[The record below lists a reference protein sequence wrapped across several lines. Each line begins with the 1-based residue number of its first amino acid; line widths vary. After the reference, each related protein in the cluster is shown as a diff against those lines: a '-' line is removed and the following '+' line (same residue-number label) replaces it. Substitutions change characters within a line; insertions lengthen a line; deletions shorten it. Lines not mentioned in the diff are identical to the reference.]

1 MKDRTRKICS
11 VLLTLT
17 LFVGILLPMGAET
30 VEAKDDDPGI
40 QSENP
45 AGFWYTVTGDGTLH
59 INRFP
64 NGWVSSNGGVV
75 EIPSVIDGKTVT
87 ELDKDL
93 YVNDITQVTVPGTI
107 AEIPDYLFRVYN
119 SGNEDLIKVVL
130 KDGVEKIG
138 REAFAQQENLFSVTL
153 SDALTEIGGSAFQS
167 CNALTSIDLP
177 DSLTTIGG
185 SAFGSTHL
193 TSVTLPN
200 SVTDVGASAFFNC
213 SRLQSATLSSGMTTI
228 PKRLFQEC
236 ENLTTVT
243 IPASITKIEEDAF
256 DGCDSLTTVYY
267 GGTQA
272 QWNTLIGSYNNM
284 ASGNDALKTATVY
297 FGDGTTDEPTEPD
310 DPAPTIPTPVNL
322 TAESTVD
329 GVQLEWDIPLS
340 VGGAEWNYDGV
351 IVYRKDAGSSRY
363 TEIARTTQPMDQ
375 AYLDKDV
382 KDGASYIYRLCAYDG
397 SEANVGEYSKSV
409 TITYDANPFTTT
421 TIRDTAILLGNQ
433 QDGEDNYI
441 GVDKL
446 WLTTGAQGMRIDL
459 IFPQEMDEL
468 KNETLSVTVSGG
480 GQTFQGTAVEY
491 IGQQVS
497 FTLALT
503 GGKHLKPNTT
513 YTVTVKDARGNTI
526 AATTLESAGRETSSW
541 GFTNKDASYSLTD
554 LKRYYPE
561 SIAEAL
567 YDLDK
572 SHGEDGLCFGMALAG
587 ALWQQGD
594 MPRISSIHELLNTT
608 SWGTTLVSGQW
619 QGVSLEDYIK
629 ACNALQF
636 SQPYAKQTRNNR
648 DDYDG
653 LVRAVKSGEPVII
666 GTWINGMEGH
676 AVLAYDYKEDSS
688 SFTIYVQDPQCMPY
702 QLSTLTLKGRSGA
715 WYGWSYERRGW
726 KVDSSGAEDPN
737 MYFAWRSATTTPD
750 DDFSVDSVF
759 ADAKENIKYNIG
771 NDLDNLWNSLVGG
784 AGASVTPIAGT
795 SGAWLEGSGT
805 VTMNSLS
812 DEVSLADSEISV
824 TARGTNAR
832 FALADGIDSA
842 TVSGSGNLALN
853 CTAGD
858 MTVTFNGTAANGVT
872 LARSGDSVTISGASG
887 GSVVVSENGATTTT
901 TTITPGQDVSVS
913 FAGETE
919 HPDEP
924 ASDLPYRDVRANDW
938 FYDAVKFVSDEKLM
952 TGTGANTFAP
962 NLTTTR
968 GMIVSIL
975 YRLEGGPQI
984 NGSSPFTD
992 VKDDDWYGDAVRW
1005 AERAGVVSGT
1015 SATTFAP
1022 NAAIT
1027 REQLAAILMNYA
1039 NYKHENTSA
1048 RADLSKYSDVSKISS
1063 WANDVMAWAVSK
1075 GYISGMT
1082 ATTLAPQGS
1091 ATRAQVAAILQRYLA
1106 D

>member
-17 LFVGILLPMGAET
+17 LFVGILLPMGAAPAQAAT
-30 VEAKDDDPGI
+30 IFDR
-40 QSENP
+40 SEFRYDEN
-45 AGFWYTVTGDGTLH
+45 GDGTICITDLPLDH
-59 INRFP
+59 
-64 NGWVSSNGGVV
+64 GESV
-75 EIPSVIDGKTVT
+75 EIPETIDGKTVT
-87 ELDKDL
+87 ALDTTLFYAVDG
-93 YVNDITQVTVPGTI
+93 VRSVTIPGTVK
-107 AEIPDYLFRVYN
+107 EIPSSLCDDQSVLTT
-119 SGNEDLIKVVL
+119 VVL
-130 KDGVEKIG
+130 KNGVETIGARAFQNDKNLSSVSLSNSLTKIG
-138 REAFAQQENLFSVTL
+138 E
-153 SDALTEIGGSAFQS
+153 SAFEFCYGLS
-167 CNALTSIDLP
+167 AITLP
-177 DSLTTIGG
+177 NGLTTIGTQAFSRTG
-185 SAFGSTHL
+185 LTALVLPDSVQSVSREAFSYNSALET
-193 TSVTLPN
+193 VTL
-200 SVTDVGASAFFNC
+200 SA
-213 SRLQSATLSSGMTTI
+213 GMTTL
-228 PKRLFQEC
+228 PALSFRSCTSLRE
-236 ENLTTVT
+236 VT
-243 IPASITKIEEDAF
+243 IPASITTIASTAF
-256 DGCDSLTTVYY
+256 DGCSKLSTIYY
-267 GGTQA
+267 GGSQSQWQA
-272 QWNTLIGSYNNM
+272 LVADVDELQDVNVIFGS
-284 ASGNDALKTATVY
+284 
-297 FGDGTTDEPTEPD
+297 DEPQQPETPES
-310 DPAPTIPTPVNL
+310 TIPTPIDV
-322 TAESTVD
+322 TATSTVD
-329 GVQLEWDIPLS
+329 GVQLNWSIPLS
-340 VGGAEWNYDGV
+340 DPWSDWVYDGF
-351 IVYRKDAGSSRY
+351 IIYRENASGKF
-363 TEIARTTQPMDQ
+363 TEIDRSSVMT
-375 AYLDKDV
+375 YVDKDV
-382 KDGASYIYRLCAYDG
+382 KDGGSYTYWLCAYDG
-397 SEANVGEYSKSV
+397 SATGDYSETV

-459 IFPQEMDEL
+459 IFPEEMDEL

-497 FTLALT
+497 FTLVLT

-702 QLSTLTLKGRSGA
+702 QISTLTLKGRSGA
-715 WYGWSYERRGW
+715 WYGWCYERRGW

-771 NDLDNLWNSLVGG
+771 NDLDNLWNGLVGG

-858 MTVTFNGTAANGVT
+858 VTVAFNGTAANGVT

-901 TTITPGQDVSVS
+901 TTITPGQDVSVTLDGDINEEPDTP
-913 FAGETE
+913 AGDMPFT
-919 HPDEP
+919 
-924 ASDLPYRDVRANDW
+924 DVRTSDW
-938 FYDAVKFVSDEKLM
+938 FYDPVKYVYEEGLM

-1048 RADLSKYSDVSKISS
+1048 RADLSKYSDVGKISS

>member
-11 VLLTLT
+11 VLLTLA
-17 LFVGILLPMGAET
+17 LAVGILLPMGAET
-30 VEAKDDDPGI
+30 VEAADNTIIRPNEFNYD
-40 QSENP
+40 ENGDGTITITAFP
-45 AGFWYTVTGDGTLH
+45 QKAYQENGTVVVPDTIDGYTVTAID
-59 INRFP
+59 N
-64 NGWVSSNGGVV
+64 NVSYADEVV
-75 EIPSVIDGKTVT
+75 DLTIPGTVT
-87 ELDKDL
+87 EIQSHTFDRTSSL
-93 YVNDITQVTVPGTI
+93 Q
-107 AEIPDYLFRVYN
+107 
-119 SGNEDLIKVVL
+119 SL
-130 KDGVEKIG
+130 KLENGVEKIG
-138 REAFAQQENLFSVTL
+138 AYAFDTDTGLSSVQLSNTL
-153 SDALTEIGGSAFQS
+153 SEIGQSAFGTCS
-167 CNALTSIDLP
+167 SLKDIDLP
-177 DSLTTIGG
+177 DSLTRIG
-185 SAFGSTHL
+185 SQAFEQSGL
-193 TSVTLPN
+193 TSLTLPD
-200 SVTDVGASAFFNC
+200 SVRSVGRQAFLECRSLVSAK
-213 SRLQSATLSSGMTTI
+213 LSSGMTTI
-228 PKRLFQEC
+228 PSQMFQRC
-236 ENLTTVT
+236 TSLRTVT
-243 IPASITKIEEDAF
+243 IPASITSIANTAF
-256 DGCDSLTTVYY
+256 DGCDLTTIYY

-272 QWNTLIGSYNNM
+272 QWEALLEQVKSVSTQTYEMMMDANVTV
-284 ASGNDALKTATVY
+284 SGG
-297 FGDGTTDEPTEPD
+297 GDPSTPTEPD
-310 DPAPTIPTPVNL
+310 DPSSAIPTPVNV

-329 GVQLEWDIPLS
+329 GVQLEWNIPLS
-340 VGGAEWNYDGV
+340 VGDTKWDYDGV
-351 IVYRKDAGSSRY
+351 IVCRENTNGSY
-363 TEIARTTQPMDQ
+363 TNIGRTTQQMDQ
-375 AYLDKDV
+375 TYLDKDV
-382 KDGASYIYRLCAYDG
+382 EDGKTYTYALCAYKG
-397 SEANVGEYSKSV
+397 NEWGEHFSNSV

-459 IFPQEMDEL
+459 IFPEEMDEL

-497 FTLALT
+497 FTLVLT

-702 QLSTLTLKGRSGA
+702 QISTLTLKGRSGA

-771 NDLDNLWNSLVGG
+771 NDLDNLWNGLVGG
-784 AGASVTPIAGT
+784 AGARVTPIAGT

-858 MTVTFNGTAANGVT
+858 VTVTFNGTAANGVT

-901 TTITPGQDVSVS
+901 TTITPGQDVSVTLDGDINEEPDTP
-913 FAGETE
+913 AGDMPFT
-919 HPDEP
+919 
-924 ASDLPYRDVRANDW
+924 DVRTSDW
-938 FYDAVKFVSDEKLM
+938 FYDPVKYVYEEGLM
-952 TGTGANTFAP
+952 TGTGATAFAP
-962 NLTTTR
+962 NVTTTR
-968 GMIVSIL
+968 AMIVSIL
-975 YRLEGGPQI
+975 YRLEGGPAVSG
-984 NGSSPFTD
+984 NSSPFND
-992 VKDDDWYGDAVRW
+992 VHTSDWYYDAVRW
-1005 AERAGVVSGT
+1005 AERTGVVGGVGDGR
-1015 SATTFAP
+1015 FAP
-1022 NAAIT
+1022 NTAIT
-1027 REQLAAILMNYA
+1027 REQLAAMLMNYA
-1039 NYKHENTSA
+1039 NYKHQNVSA
-1048 RADLSKYSDVSKISS
+1048 RADLSRYSDADRVSAWAEDAVA
-1063 WANDVMAWAVSK
+1063 WANAE

>member
-17 LFVGILLPMGAET
+17 LFVGILLPMGAAPAQAGT
-30 VEAKDDDPGI
+30 IFDR
-40 QSENP
+40 SEFRYDEN
-45 AGFWYTVTGDGTLH
+45 GDGTICITDLPLDH
-59 INRFP
+59 
-64 NGWVSSNGGVV
+64 GESV
-75 EIPSVIDGKTVT
+75 EIPETIDGKTVT
-87 ELDKDL
+87 ALDTTLFYAVDG
-93 YVNDITQVTVPGTI
+93 VRSVTIPGTVK
-107 AEIPDYLFRVYN
+107 EIPSSLCDDQSVLTT
-119 SGNEDLIKVVL
+119 VVL
-130 KDGVEKIG
+130 KNGVETIGARAFQNDKNLSSVSLSNSLTKIG
-138 REAFAQQENLFSVTL
+138 ESAFEFCYGLSSITLPNGLTTIGSQAFAHTGLSMLVLPDSVQSVSREAFAFNSALETVTL
-153 SDALTEIGGSAFQS
+153 SA
-167 CNALTSIDLP
+167 
-177 DSLTTIGG
+177 
-185 SAFGSTHL
+185 
-193 TSVTLPN
+193 
-200 SVTDVGASAFFNC
+200 
-213 SRLQSATLSSGMTTI
+213 GMTTL
-228 PKRLFQEC
+228 PALSFRNC
-236 ENLTTVT
+236 TSLTTVT
-243 IPASITKIEEDAF
+243 IPESITSIDNTAF
-256 DGCDSLTTVYY
+256 DGCNVLSTIYY
-267 GGTQA
+267 GGSA
-272 QWNTLIGSYNNM
+272 SQWRALVADVDELQDVNVVFGE
-284 ASGNDALKTATVY
+284 NDPSTP
-297 FGDGTTDEPTEPD
+297 TDPD
-310 DPAPTIPTPVNL
+310 DPSSAIPVPVNV

-340 VGGAEWNYDGV
+340 VGGAEWDYDGV

-382 KDGASYIYRLCAYDG
+382 KDGASYTYRLCAYDG
-397 SEANVGEYSKSV
+397 SEANVGEYSNTV

-421 TIRDTAILLGNQ
+421 TIRDTAILLSNQ

-459 IFPQEMDEL
+459 IFPEEMEEL

-497 FTLALT
+497 FTLVLT

-629 ACNALQF
+629 ACNTLQF
-636 SQPYAKQTRNNR
+636 SREYADQTRANMN
-648 DDYDG
+648 DYDG
-653 LVRAVKSGEPVII
+653 LVRAVKSGKPVVI
-666 GTWINGMEGH
+666 GTWIDGTGH
-676 AVLAYDYKEDSS
+676 AVLAYDYKEDSNAI
-688 SFTIYVQDPQCMPY
+688 TIYVQDPQCMPY
-702 QLSTLTLKGRSGA
+702 QIATMTLKGSSGN
-715 WYGWSYERRGW
+715 WVGWSYERRSW
-726 KVDSSGAEDPN
+726 HVDSSGAKDPN
-737 MYFAWRSATTTPD
+737 RYFSWRSATTSPD
-750 DDFSVDSVF
+750 DDFGVDVF
-759 ADAKENIKYNIG
+759 LIDAKKNIEHKVG
-771 NDLDNLWNSLVGG
+771 EDLDNLWNGLVGG
-784 AGASVTPIAGT
+784 ANVALTPITGT
-795 SGAWLEGSGT
+795 SAAWLEGS
-805 VTMNSLS
+805 VTMQGLT
-812 DEVSLADSEISV
+812 DEITLADSDLNI
-824 TARGTNAR
+824 T
-832 FALADGIDSA
+832 ADGASA
-842 TVSGSGNLALN
+842 RVNFDRGVEAVSVSGSGTLGLSASV
-853 CTAGD
+853 GD
-858 MTVTFNGTAANGVT
+858 VTMRFSGTAANGVT
-872 LARSGDSVTISGASG
+872 LTRDDDTLTFSGADS
-887 GSVVVSENGATTTT
+887 GSVVVSEGNATLES

-919 HPDEP
+919 QPDEP

-1048 RADLSKYSDVSKISS
+1048 RADLSKYSDAGKISS

>member
-17 LFVGILLPMGAET
+17 LFVGILLPMGAAPAQAAT
-30 VEAKDDDPGI
+30 IFDR
-40 QSENP
+40 SEFRYDEN
-45 AGFWYTVTGDGTLH
+45 GDGTICITDLPLDH
-59 INRFP
+59 
-64 NGWVSSNGGVV
+64 GESV
-75 EIPSVIDGKTVT
+75 EIPETIDGKTVT
-87 ELDKDL
+87 ALDTTLFYAVDG
-93 YVNDITQVTVPGTI
+93 VRSVTIPGTVK
-107 AEIPDYLFRVYN
+107 EIPSSLCDDQSVLTT
-119 SGNEDLIKVVL
+119 VVL
-130 KDGVEKIG
+130 KNGVETIGARAFQNDKNLSSVSLSNSLTKIG
-138 REAFAQQENLFSVTL
+138 E
-153 SDALTEIGGSAFQS
+153 SAFEFCYGLS
-167 CNALTSIDLP
+167 AITLP
-177 DSLTTIGG
+177 NGLTTIGTQAFSRTG
-185 SAFGSTHL
+185 LTALVLPDSVQSVSREAFSYNSALET
-193 TSVTLPN
+193 VTL
-200 SVTDVGASAFFNC
+200 SA
-213 SRLQSATLSSGMTTI
+213 GMTTL
-228 PKRLFQEC
+228 PALSFRSCTSLRE
-236 ENLTTVT
+236 VT
-243 IPASITKIEEDAF
+243 IPASITTIASTAF
-256 DGCDSLTTVYY
+256 DGCSKLSTIYY
-267 GGTQA
+267 GGSQSQWQA
-272 QWNTLIGSYNNM
+272 LVADVDELQDVNVIFGS
-284 ASGNDALKTATVY
+284 
-297 FGDGTTDEPTEPD
+297 DEPQQPETPES
-310 DPAPTIPTPVNL
+310 TIPTPIDV
-322 TAESTVD
+322 TATSTVD
-329 GVQLEWDIPLS
+329 GVQLNWSIPLS
-340 VGGAEWNYDGV
+340 DPWSDWVYDGF
-351 IVYRKDAGSSRY
+351 IIYRENASGKF
-363 TEIARTTQPMDQ
+363 TEIDRSSVMT
-375 AYLDKDV
+375 YVDKDV
-382 KDGASYIYRLCAYDG
+382 KDGGSYTYWLCAYDG
-397 SEANVGEYSKSV
+397 SATGGFSKEVS
-409 TITYDANPFTTT
+409 ITYDANPFTTT

-459 IFPQEMDEL
+459 IFPEEMDEL

-526 AATTLESAGRETSSW
+526 AATTLESAGRKTSSW

-636 SQPYAKQTRNNR
+636 SQPYAKQTRDNR

-702 QLSTLTLKGRSGA
+702 QISTLTLKGRSGA

-858 MTVTFNGTAANGVT
+858 VTVTFNGTAANGVT

-919 HPDEP
+919 QPDEP

-975 YRLEGGPQI
+975 YRLEGGPAVSG
-984 NGSSPFTD
+984 NSSPFND
-992 VKDDDWYGDAVRW
+992 VHTSDWYYDAVRW
-1005 AERAGVVSGT
+1005 AERTGVVGGVGDGR
-1015 SATTFAP
+1015 FAP
-1022 NAAIT
+1022 NTAIT
-1027 REQLAAILMNYA
+1027 REQLAAMLMNYA
-1039 NYKHENTSA
+1039 NYKHQNVSA
-1048 RADLSKYSDVSKISS
+1048 RADLSRYSDADRVSAWAEDAVA
-1063 WANDVMAWAVSK
+1063 WANAE

-1082 ATTLAPQGS
+1082 TTTIAPQGS

>member
-17 LFVGILLPMGAET
+17 LFVGILLPMGAAPAQAAT
-30 VEAKDDDPGI
+30 IFDR
-40 QSENP
+40 SEFRYDEN
-45 AGFWYTVTGDGTLH
+45 GDGTICITDLPLDH
-59 INRFP
+59 
-64 NGWVSSNGGVV
+64 GESV
-75 EIPSVIDGKTVT
+75 EIPETIDGKTVT
-87 ELDKDL
+87 ALDTTLFYAVDG
-93 YVNDITQVTVPGTI
+93 VRSVTIPGTVK
-107 AEIPDYLFRVYN
+107 EIPSSLCDDQSVLTT
-119 SGNEDLIKVVL
+119 VVL
-130 KDGVEKIG
+130 KNGVETIGARAFQNDKNLSSVSLSNSLTKIG
-138 REAFAQQENLFSVTL
+138 E
-153 SDALTEIGGSAFQS
+153 SAFEFCYGLS
-167 CNALTSIDLP
+167 AITLP
-177 DSLTTIGG
+177 NGLTTIGTQAFSRTG
-185 SAFGSTHL
+185 LTALVLPDSVQSVSREAFSYNSALET
-193 TSVTLPN
+193 VTL
-200 SVTDVGASAFFNC
+200 SA
-213 SRLQSATLSSGMTTI
+213 GMTTL
-228 PKRLFQEC
+228 PALSFRSCTSLRE
-236 ENLTTVT
+236 VT
-243 IPASITKIEEDAF
+243 IPASITTIASTAF
-256 DGCDSLTTVYY
+256 DGCSKLST
-267 GGTQA
+267 
-272 QWNTLIGSYNNM
+272 I
-284 ASGNDALKTATVY
+284 Y
-297 FGDGTTDEPTEPD
+297 FGGSQSQWQALVADVDELQDVNVIFGSDEPQQPETPES
-310 DPAPTIPTPVNL
+310 TIPTPIDV
-322 TAESTVD
+322 TATSTVD
-329 GVQLEWDIPLS
+329 GVQLNWSIPLS
-340 VGGAEWNYDGV
+340 DPWSDWVYDGF
-351 IVYRKDAGSSRY
+351 IIYRENASGKF
-363 TEIARTTQPMDQ
+363 TEIDRSSVMT
-375 AYLDKDV
+375 YVDKDV
-382 KDGASYIYRLCAYDG
+382 KDGGSYTYWLCAYDG
-397 SEANVGEYSKSV
+397 SATGDYSETVS
-409 TITYDANPFTTT
+409 ITYDANPFTTT

-433 QDGEDNYI
+433 QDGGDNYI

-497 FTLALT
+497 FTLVLT

-636 SQPYAKQTRNNR
+636 SQPYAKQTRDNR

-702 QLSTLTLKGRSGA
+702 QISTLTLKGRSGA

-771 NDLDNLWNSLVGG
+771 NDLDNLWNGLVGG

-858 MTVTFNGTAANGVT
+858 VTVTFNGTAANGVT

-901 TTITPGQDVSVS
+901 TTITPGQDVSVTLDGDINEEPDTP
-913 FAGETE
+913 AGDMPFT
-919 HPDEP
+919 
-924 ASDLPYRDVRANDW
+924 DVRTSDW
-938 FYDAVKFVSDEKLM
+938 FYDPVKYVYEEGLM
-952 TGTGANTFAP
+952 TGTGATAFAP
-962 NLTTTR
+962 NVTTTR
-968 GMIVSIL
+968 AMIVSIL
-975 YRLEGGPQI
+975 YRLEGGPAVSG
-984 NGSSPFTD
+984 NSSPFND
-992 VKDDDWYGDAVRW
+992 VHTSDWYYDAVRW
-1005 AERAGVVSGT
+1005 AERTGVVGGVGDGR
-1015 SATTFAP
+1015 FAP
-1022 NAAIT
+1022 NTAIT
-1027 REQLAAILMNYA
+1027 REQLAAMLMNYA
-1039 NYKHENTSA
+1039 NYKHQNVSA
-1048 RADLSKYSDVSKISS
+1048 RADLSRYSDADRVSAWAEDAVA
-1063 WANDVMAWAVSK
+1063 WANAE

-1082 ATTLAPQGS
+1082 ATTIAPQGS

>member
-17 LFVGILLPMGAET
+17 LFVGILLPMGAAPAQAAT
-30 VEAKDDDPGI
+30 IFDR
-40 QSENP
+40 SEFRYDEN
-45 AGFWYTVTGDGTLH
+45 GDGTICITDLPLDH
-59 INRFP
+59 
-64 NGWVSSNGGVV
+64 GESV
-75 EIPSVIDGKTVT
+75 EIPETIDGKTVT
-87 ELDKDL
+87 ALDTTLFYAVDG
-93 YVNDITQVTVPGTI
+93 VRSVTIPGTVK
-107 AEIPDYLFRVYN
+107 EIPSSLCDDQSVLTT
-119 SGNEDLIKVVL
+119 VVL
-130 KDGVEKIG
+130 KNGVETIGARAFQNDKNLSSVSLSNSLTKIG
-138 REAFAQQENLFSVTL
+138 E
-153 SDALTEIGGSAFQS
+153 SAFEFCYGLS
-167 CNALTSIDLP
+167 AITLP
-177 DSLTTIGG
+177 NGLTTIGTQAFSRTG
-185 SAFGSTHL
+185 LTALVLPDSVQSVSREAFSYNSALET
-193 TSVTLPN
+193 VTL
-200 SVTDVGASAFFNC
+200 SA
-213 SRLQSATLSSGMTTI
+213 GMTTL
-228 PKRLFQEC
+228 PALSFRSCTSLRE
-236 ENLTTVT
+236 VT
-243 IPASITKIEEDAF
+243 IPASITTIASTAF
-256 DGCDSLTTVYY
+256 DGCSKLSTIYY
-267 GGTQA
+267 GGSQSQWQA
-272 QWNTLIGSYNNM
+272 LVADVDELQDVNVIFGS
-284 ASGNDALKTATVY
+284 
-297 FGDGTTDEPTEPD
+297 DEPQQPETPES
-310 DPAPTIPTPVNL
+310 TIPTPIDV
-322 TAESTVD
+322 TATSTVD
-329 GVQLEWDIPLS
+329 GVQLNWSIPLS
-340 VGGAEWNYDGV
+340 DPWSDWVYDGF
-351 IVYRKDAGSSRY
+351 IIYRENASGKF
-363 TEIARTTQPMDQ
+363 TEIDRSSVMT
-375 AYLDKDV
+375 YVDKDV
-382 KDGASYIYRLCAYDG
+382 KDGGSYTYWLCAYDG
-397 SEANVGEYSKSV
+397 SATGDYSETV

-459 IFPQEMDEL
+459 IFPEEMDEL
-468 KNETLSVTVSGG
+468 KNETLSVTVSSG

-497 FTLALT
+497 FTLVLT

-702 QLSTLTLKGRSGA
+702 QISTLTLKGRSGA

-771 NDLDNLWNSLVGG
+771 NDLDNLWNGLVGG

-853 CTAGD
+853 CIAGD
-858 MTVTFNGTAANGVT
+858 VTVAFNGTAANGVT

-901 TTITPGQDVSVS
+901 TTITPGQDVSVTLDGDINEEPDTP
-913 FAGETE
+913 AGDMPFT
-919 HPDEP
+919 
-924 ASDLPYRDVRANDW
+924 DVRTSDW
-938 FYDAVKFVSDEKLM
+938 FYDPVKYVYEEGLM
-952 TGTGANTFAP
+952 TGTGATAFAP
-962 NLTTTR
+962 NVTTTR
-968 GMIVSIL
+968 AMIVSIL
-975 YRLEGGPQI
+975 YRLEGGPAVSG
-984 NGSSPFTD
+984 NSSPFND
-992 VKDDDWYGDAVRW
+992 VHTSDWYYDAVRW
-1005 AERAGVVSGT
+1005 AERTGVVGGVGDGR
-1015 SATTFAP
+1015 FAP
-1022 NAAIT
+1022 NTAIT
-1027 REQLAAILMNYA
+1027 REQLAAMLMNYA
-1039 NYKHENTSA
+1039 NYKHQNVSA
-1048 RADLSKYSDVSKISS
+1048 RADLSRYSDADRVSAWAEDAVA
-1063 WANDVMAWAVSK
+1063 WANAE

-1082 ATTLAPQGS
+1082 TTTIAPQGS

>member
-11 VLLTLT
+11 ALLTLT
-17 LFVGILLPMGAET
+17 LFVGILLPMGAEM
-30 VEAKDDDPGI
+30 VEAKDAIYDPEEFVYE
-40 QSENP
+40 ENGDGTVTITAFP
-45 AGFWYTVTGDGTLH
+45 QTKYQTNGTVVVPDTIDGYTVTAID
-59 INRFP
+59 N
-64 NGWVSSNGGVV
+64 NVSYADEVV
-75 EIPSVIDGKTVT
+75 
-87 ELDKDL
+87 DL
-93 YVNDITQVTVPGTI
+93 TIPGTVK
-107 AEIPDYLFRVYN
+107 EIQSHTFDRTSFLKSVML
-119 SGNEDLIKVVL
+119 GN
-130 KDGVEKIG
+130 GVERIG
-138 REAFAQQENLFSVTL
+138 AHAFDTDKGLSSVQLPSTL
-153 SDALTEIGGSAFQS
+153 REIGESAFEKCS
-167 CNALTSIDLP
+167 ALTSIDLP
-177 DSLTTIGG
+177 NGLKTIGSQAFLQSGLTSLTLPD
-185 SAFGSTHL
+185 SV
-193 TSVTLPN
+193 TSVG
-200 SVTDVGASAFFNC
+200 SQAFFEC
-213 SRLQSATLSSGMTTI
+213 RSLVSAKLSSGMTTI
-228 PKRLFQEC
+228 PSQMFQRC
-236 ENLTTVT
+236 TSLRTVT
-243 IPASITKIEEDAF
+243 IPASIKSIDSTAF
-256 DGCDSLTTVYY
+256 GSCDLTTIYY

-272 QWNTLIGSYNNM
+272 QWEALLEQVKSVSTQTYEMMMDANVTV
-284 ASGNDALKTATVY
+284 SGG
-297 FGDGTTDEPTEPD
+297 GDPSTPTEPD
-310 DPAPTIPTPVNL
+310 DPSSAIPTPVNV

-329 GVQLEWDIPLS
+329 GVQLEWNIPLS
-340 VGGAEWNYDGV
+340 VGDTKWDYDGV
-351 IVYRKDAGSSRY
+351 IVCRENTNGSY
-363 TEIARTTQPMDQ
+363 TNIGRTTQQMDQ
-375 AYLDKDV
+375 TYLDKDV
-382 KDGASYIYRLCAYDG
+382 EDGKTYTYALCAYKG
-397 SEANVGEYSKSV
+397 NEWGEHFSNSV

-459 IFPQEMDEL
+459 IFPEEMDEL

-497 FTLALT
+497 FTLVLT

-702 QLSTLTLKGRSGA
+702 QISTLTLKGRSGA

-771 NDLDNLWNSLVGG
+771 NDLDNLWNGLVGG

-858 MTVTFNGTAANGVT
+858 VTVTFNGTAANGVT

-901 TTITPGQDVSVS
+901 TTITPGQDVSVTLD
-913 FAGETE
+913 GDINEE
-919 HPDEP
+919 PDTP
-924 ASDLPYRDVRANDW
+924 ASDMPFTDVRTSDW
-938 FYDAVKFVSDEKLM
+938 FYDPVKYVYEEGLM
-952 TGTGANTFAP
+952 TGTGATAFAP
-962 NLTTTR
+962 NVTTTR
-968 GMIVSIL
+968 AMIVSIL
-975 YRLEGGPQI
+975 YRLEGGPAVSG
-984 NGSSPFTD
+984 NSSPFND
-992 VKDDDWYGDAVRW
+992 VHTSDWYYDAVRW
-1005 AERAGVVSGT
+1005 AERTGVVGGVGDGR
-1015 SATTFAP
+1015 FAP
-1022 NAAIT
+1022 NTAIT
-1027 REQLAAILMNYA
+1027 REQLAAMLMNYA
-1039 NYKHENTSA
+1039 NYKHQNVSA
-1048 RADLSKYSDVSKISS
+1048 RADLSRYSDADRVSAWAEDAVA
-1063 WANDVMAWAVSK
+1063 WANAE

-1082 ATTLAPQGS
+1082 TTTIAPQGS

>member
-17 LFVGILLPMGAET
+17 LFVGILLPMGAAPAQAAT
-30 VEAKDDDPGI
+30 IFDR
-40 QSENP
+40 SEFRYDEN
-45 AGFWYTVTGDGTLH
+45 GDGTICITDLPLDH
-59 INRFP
+59 
-64 NGWVSSNGGVV
+64 GESV
-75 EIPSVIDGKTVT
+75 EIPETIDGKTVT
-87 ELDKDL
+87 ALDTTLFYAVDG
-93 YVNDITQVTVPGTI
+93 VRSVTIPGTVK
-107 AEIPDYLFRVYN
+107 EIPSSLCDDQSVLTT
-119 SGNEDLIKVVL
+119 VVL
-130 KDGVEKIG
+130 KNGVETIGARAFQNDKNLSSVSLPNSLTKIG
-138 REAFAQQENLFSVTL
+138 E
-153 SDALTEIGGSAFQS
+153 SAFEFCYGLSAITLPNGLTTIGTQAFS
-167 CNALTSIDLP
+167 RTGLTALDLP
-177 DSLTTIGG
+177 DSVK
-185 SAFGSTHL
+185 SVSREAFGDNSAL
-193 TSVTLPN
+193 EKVTL
-200 SVTDVGASAFFNC
+200 SA
-213 SRLQSATLSSGMTTI
+213 GMTTL
-228 PKRLFQEC
+228 PALSFKNCTSLRE
-236 ENLTTVT
+236 VT
-243 IPASITKIEEDAF
+243 IPASITTIASTAF
-256 DGCDSLTTVYY
+256 DGCSKLSTIYY
-267 GGTQA
+267 GGSQSQWQA
-272 QWNTLIGSYNNM
+272 LVADVDELQDVNVIFGS
-284 ASGNDALKTATVY
+284 
-297 FGDGTTDEPTEPD
+297 DEPQQPETPES
-310 DPAPTIPTPVNL
+310 TIPTPIDV
-322 TAESTVD
+322 TATSTVD
-329 GVQLEWDIPLS
+329 GVQLNWSIPLS
-340 VGGAEWNYDGV
+340 DPWSDWVYDGF
-351 IVYRKDAGSSRY
+351 IIYRENASGKF
-363 TEIARTTQPMDQ
+363 TEIDRSSVMT
-375 AYLDKDV
+375 YVDKDV
-382 KDGASYIYRLCAYDG
+382 KDGGSYTYWLCAYDG
-397 SEANVGEYSKSV
+397 SATGDYSETV

-459 IFPQEMDEL
+459 IFPEEMDEL

-497 FTLALT
+497 FTLVLT

-702 QLSTLTLKGRSGA
+702 QISTLTLKGRSGA

-771 NDLDNLWNSLVGG
+771 NDLDNLWNGLVGG

-858 MTVTFNGTAANGVT
+858 VTVTFNGTAANGVT

-913 FAGETE
+913 FAGEME
-919 HPDEP
+919 QPDEP

-1048 RADLSKYSDVSKISS
+1048 RADLSKYSDAGKISS

>member
-17 LFVGILLPMGAET
+17 LFVGILLPMGVAPAQAAT
-30 VEAKDDDPGI
+30 V
-40 QSENP
+40 STNP
-45 AGFWYTVTGDGTLH
+45 AGFVYEVNGDGT
-59 INRFP
+59 I
-64 NGWVSSNGGVV
+64 
-75 EIPSVIDGKTVT
+75 EITRLPKDCFNTGIADIPTTIDGQKVT
-87 ELDKDL
+87 ALDKGL
-93 YVNDITQVTVPGTI
+93 FVSGLFEVTVPGTV
-107 AEIPDYLFRVYN
+107 AEIPDYLFRLN
-119 SGNEDLIKVVL
+119 NQGSDGLKKVVL
-130 KDGVEKIG
+130 EDGVKKIG
-138 REAFAQQENLFSVTL
+138 RESFAFQVGLSSVTL
-153 SDALTEIGGSAFQS
+153 SNKLTEIGGSAFQG
-167 CNALTSIDLP
+167 CTALARIDLP
-177 DSLTTIGG
+177 SSLTMIGG
-185 SAFGSTHL
+185 SAFMSSGL
-193 TSVTLPN
+193 TAVVLPDSVRE
-200 SVTDVGASAFFNC
+200 VGAQAFRNC
-213 SRLQSATLSSGMTTI
+213 SKLQSVTLSSGMTTI
-228 PKRLFQEC
+228 SARLF
-236 ENLTTVT
+236 ENADKLTTVT
-243 IPASITKIEEDAF
+243 IPASIRSIGEDAF
-256 DGCDSLTTVYY
+256 NGCESLKTIYF

-272 QWNTLIGSYNNM
+272 QWNELTSYPNM
-284 ASGNDALKTATVY
+284 ASQGNEILKNVKVIFANGESSDPST
-297 FGDGTTDEPTEPD
+297 PTEPED
-310 DPAPTIPTPVNL
+310 SAIPVPVDL

-329 GVQLEWDIPLS
+329 GVQLSWSIPLS
-340 VGGAEWNYDGV
+340 DPWSDWVYDGF
-351 IVYRKDAGSSRY
+351 IIYRETASGKF
-363 TEIARTTQPMDQ
+363 TEIDRSSLTT
-375 AYLDKDV
+375 YVDKDV
-382 KDGASYIYRLCAYDG
+382 KDGARYTYWLCAYDG
-397 SEANVGEYSKSV
+397 SATGDYSEEVS
-409 TITYDANPFTTT
+409 ITYDANPFTTT
-421 TIRDTAILLGNQ
+421 TIRDTAIRIGNQ
-433 QDGEDNYI
+433 EDGSTNFT

-459 IFPQEMDEL
+459 IFPEEVDEL
-468 KNETLSVTVSGG
+468 KDQQLSVTVSGG

-503 GGKHLKPNTT
+503 GGKHLKPDTN
-513 YTVTVKDARGNTI
+513 YTVAVKDARGNTI

-541 GFTNKDASYSLTD
+541 GFTNKEASYSLTD

-636 SQPYAKQTRNNR
+636 SQPYAKQTRDNR

-702 QLSTLTLKGRSGA
+702 QISTLTLKGRSGA

-771 NDLDNLWNSLVGG
+771 NDLDNLWNGLVGG

-858 MTVTFNGTAANGVT
+858 VTVAFNGTAVNGVT

-887 GSVVVSENGATTTT
+887 GSVVVSENGTTTTT
-901 TTITPGQDVSVS
+901 TTITPGQDVSVTLDGDINEEPDTP
-913 FAGETE
+913 AGDMPFT
-919 HPDEP
+919 
-924 ASDLPYRDVRANDW
+924 DVRTSDW
-938 FYDAVKFVSDEKLM
+938 FYDPVKYVYEEGLM
-952 TGTGANTFAP
+952 TGTGATAFAP
-962 NLTTTR
+962 NVTTTR
-968 GMIVSIL
+968 AMIVSIL
-975 YRLEGGPQI
+975 YRLEGGPVVS
-984 NGSSPFTD
+984 GSSPFND
-992 VKDDDWYGDAVRW
+992 VHTSDWYCDAVRW
-1005 AERAGVVSGT
+1005 AERTGVVGGVGGGR
-1015 SATTFAP
+1015 FAP
-1022 NAAIT
+1022 NTAIT
-1027 REQLAAILMNYA
+1027 REQLAAMLMNYA
-1039 NYKHENTSA
+1039 NYKHQNVSA
-1048 RADLSKYSDVSKISS
+1048 RADLSRYSDADGVSAWAEDAVA
-1063 WANDVMAWAVSK
+1063 WANAE

-1082 ATTLAPQGS
+1082 ATTIAPQGS

>member
-11 VLLTLT
+11 ALLTLT

-30 VEAKDDDPGI
+30 VEAKDNTIIRPNEFNYD
-40 QSENP
+40 ENGDGTITITAFP
-45 AGFWYTVTGDGTLH
+45 QKAYQENGTVVVPDTIDGYTVTAID
-59 INRFP
+59 N
-64 NGWVSSNGGVV
+64 NVSYADDV
-75 EIPSVIDGKTVT
+75 EHLTI
-87 ELDKDL
+87 
-93 YVNDITQVTVPGTI
+93 PGTVK
-107 AEIPDYLFRVYN
+107 EIQSHTFDRTGSLQSLKLENGVERIGAYAFDTDKGLSSVQLSN
-119 SGNEDLIKVVL
+119 TLNEIGQSAFGTCSSL
-130 KDGVEKIG
+130 KD
-138 REAFAQQENLFSVTL
+138 
-153 SDALTEIGGSAFQS
+153 
-167 CNALTSIDLP
+167 IDLP
-177 DSLTTIGG
+177 DSLTRIG
-185 SAFGSTHL
+185 SQAFEQSGL
-193 TSVTLPN
+193 TSLTLPD
-200 SVTDVGASAFFNC
+200 SVRSVGRQTFLECRSLVSAK
-213 SRLQSATLSSGMTTI
+213 LSKGMKEIPSGM
-228 PKRLFQEC
+228 FQRCDE
-236 ENLTTVT
+236 LTTVT
-243 IPASITKIEEDAF
+243 IPASITSIASTAF
-256 DGCDSLTTVYY
+256 DGCDLTTIYY

-272 QWNTLIGSYNNM
+272 QWEALLEQVKSVSTQTYEMMMDANVTV
-284 ASGNDALKTATVY
+284 SGG
-297 FGDGTTDEPTEPD
+297 GDPSTPTNPD
-310 DPAPTIPTPVNL
+310 DPSSAIPVPVNV

-382 KDGASYIYRLCAYDG
+382 KDGASYTYRLCAYDG
-397 SEANVGEYSKSV
+397 SEANVGEYSNTV

-433 QDGEDNYI
+433 QDGEDNYV

-459 IFPQEMDEL
+459 IFPEEMDEL

-503 GGKHLKPNTT
+503 GGKHLKPDTT
-513 YTVTVKDARGNTI
+513 YTVAVKDARGNTI

-702 QLSTLTLKGRSGA
+702 QISTLTLKGRSGA
-715 WYGWSYERRGW
+715 WYGWSYERRSW
-726 KVDSSGAEDPN
+726 HVDSSGAKDPN
-737 MYFAWRSATTTPD
+737 RYFSWRSATTSPD
-750 DDFSVDSVF
+750 DDFGVDVF
-759 ADAKENIKYNIG
+759 LIDAKKNIEHKVG
-771 NDLDNLWNSLVGG
+771 EDLDNLWSGLVGG
-784 AGASVTPIAGT
+784 ANVALTPITGT
-795 SGAWLEGSGT
+795 SAAWLEGSGS
-805 VTMNSLS
+805 VTMQGLT
-812 DEVSLADSEISV
+812 DEITLADSDLNI
-824 TARGTNAR
+824 T
-832 FALADGIDSA
+832 ADGASA
-842 TVSGSGNLALN
+842 RVNFDRGVEAVSVSGSGTLGLSVSV
-853 CTAGD
+853 GD
-858 MTVTFNGTAANGVT
+858 VTMRFSGTAANGVT
-872 LARSGDSVTISGASG
+872 LTRDDDTLTFSGADS
-887 GSVVVSENGATTTT
+887 GSVVVSEGNATIES

-919 HPDEP
+919 QPDEP

-1048 RADLSKYSDVSKISS
+1048 RADLSKYSDAGKISS

>member
-17 LFVGILLPMGAET
+17 LFVGILLPMGAAPAQAAT
-30 VEAKDDDPGI
+30 M
-40 QSENP
+40 STNP
-45 AGFWYTVTGDGTLH
+45 AGFAYEVNGDGT
-59 INRFP
+59 I
-64 NGWVSSNGGVV
+64 
-75 EIPSVIDGKTVT
+75 EITRLPKDCFNTGIADIPTTIDGQKVT
-87 ELDKDL
+87 ALDKEL
-93 YVNDITQVTVPGTI
+93 FVSGLSEVTVPGTV
-107 AEIPDYLFRVYN
+107 AEIPDYLFRLDN
-119 SGNEDLIKVVL
+119 QGSDGLKIVVL
-130 KDGVEKIG
+130 EDGVKKIG
-138 REAFAQQENLFSVTL
+138 RESFAIQVGLSSLTL
-153 SDALTEIGGSAFQS
+153 SNALTEIGGSAFQG
-167 CNALTSIDLP
+167 CTALSRIDLP
-177 DSLTTIGG
+177 SSLTTIGG
-185 SAFGSTHL
+185 SAFMSSGL
-193 TSVTLPN
+193 TAVVLPDSVREVGAQAFRNCSKLQSVTLP
-200 SVTDVGASAFFNC
+200 
-213 SRLQSATLSSGMTTI
+213 SGMTTI
-228 PKRLFQEC
+228 SARLF
-236 ENLTTVT
+236 ENADKLTTVT
-243 IPASITKIEEDAF
+243 IPASIRSIGKDAF
-256 DGCDSLTTVYY
+256 NGCDSLKTIYF

-272 QWNTLIGSYNNM
+272 QWNELTSYPNM
-284 ASGNDALKTATVY
+284 ASQGNEILKNVKVIFANGESSDPST
-297 FGDGTTDEPTEPD
+297 PTEPED
-310 DPAPTIPTPVNL
+310 SAIPVPVDL

-329 GVQLEWDIPLS
+329 GVQLSWSIPLE
-340 VGGAEWNYDGV
+340 VGDVKWEYDEFVVVRELANGTGSEIGRTSRGV
-351 IVYRKDAGSSRY
+351 YS
-363 TEIARTTQPMDQ
+363 
-375 AYLDKDV
+375 YLDKDV
-382 KDGASYIYRLCAYDG
+382 KDGESYTYIVCALKDG
-397 SEANVGEYSKSV
+397 VESGGFSKTV

-459 IFPQEMDEL
+459 IFPEEMDEL

-497 FTLALT
+497 FTLVLT

-648 DDYDG
+648 DDCDG

-702 QLSTLTLKGRSGA
+702 QISTLTLKGRSGA

-771 NDLDNLWNSLVGG
+771 NDLDNLWNGLVGG

-853 CTAGD
+853 CIAGD
-858 MTVTFNGTAANGVT
+858 VTVAFNGTAANGVT

-901 TTITPGQDVSVS
+901 TTITPGQDVSVTLDGDINEEPDTP
-913 FAGETE
+913 AGDMPFT
-919 HPDEP
+919 
-924 ASDLPYRDVRANDW
+924 DVRTSDW
-938 FYDAVKFVSDEKLM
+938 FYDPVKYVYEEGLM
-952 TGTGANTFAP
+952 TGTGATAFAP
-962 NLTTTR
+962 NVTTTR
-968 GMIVSIL
+968 AMIVSIL
-975 YRLEGGPQI
+975 YRLEGGPAVSG
-984 NGSSPFTD
+984 NSSPFND
-992 VKDDDWYGDAVRW
+992 VHTSDWYYDAVRW
-1005 AERAGVVSGT
+1005 AERTGVVGGVGDGR
-1015 SATTFAP
+1015 FAP
-1022 NAAIT
+1022 NTAIT
-1027 REQLAAILMNYA
+1027 REQLAAMLMNYA
-1039 NYKHENTSA
+1039 NYKHQNVSA
-1048 RADLSKYSDVSKISS
+1048 RADLSRYSDADRVSAWAEDAVA
-1063 WANDVMAWAVSK
+1063 WANAE

-1082 ATTLAPQGS
+1082 TTTIAPQGS